1 MIQQAFRTLI
11 STLDSTQTLT
21 QPELEDSL
29 DLVLSFSRYKKVDRN
44 QLRREVEAW
53 IGITAEDYTVIADEQ
68 HHKSWLPDKK
78 SEIQWHFWGRY
89 HDYLKEEKRFGQ
101 DPLRR
106 LDSLTDDILNRL
118 FNPMIAT
125 AIDKRGLVVGQVQS
139 GKTSNYS
146 GLICKAA
153 DAGFKIIIVMAGIHN
168 NLRSQT
174 QLRIDEGFLGF
185 DTQISRSLNNDKRI
199 GVGKIMNAPLLAA
212 HSLTSSKDEGDFS
225 RGIFNSLGIS
235 FDTKDPIILVV
246 KKNTSVLKL
255 LYDWLASNALY
266 EKGVQKTIDSKA
278 LLMIDDEADHAS
290 INTSKKKITRINQ
303 RIRSILTLFSRS
315 AYVGYTA
322 TPFANIFIPIDD
334 NDLFPKD
341 FIVNLPAPS
350 NYIGPEKVFGYV
362 YDPDDHQIPNGVLPI
377 IHSINDYETCIPDK
391 HKKEDGLPTTLPPS
405 LKLAIKS
412 FIMTCAVRRA
422 RQQETEHNSMLVH
435 VTRYTNWQ
443 NRINQLIDNELGYY
457 QRGID
462 QNDMFIIEELRQ
474 VFETDTIHYKSFA
487 TTTQEVLNANWK
499 SINLNV
505 KNHDWETILLH
516 LHAAAAKITVKTV
529 NGGSADVLNYFDE
542 PKGISVI
549 VVGGDKLSRGLTLE
563 GLSISYY
570 LRASKM
576 YDTLMQM
583 GRWFGYRPGY
593 VDLCRLFTSDLINE
607 WYCHIALAS
616 NELREE
622 FDYMKDVAGATPKDF
637 ALKVRTH
644 PSVLQITASN
654 KMRNAIKWQFTFS
667 GHLVQTYLLK
677 KDRYS
682 IKENL
687 RISERFINQLNTPEK
702 IDKHK
707 ILWRTRNVEQVISFL
722 SGFQV
727 HNHLRKAHPQN
738 LVNYIKLQREV
749 GELTEWVIAIPLIE
763 KGESKTFPFTIGDKC
778 IDVQL
783 IKRAHQDNIQKNNS
797 EDCYFVN
804 RGNLLSP
811 RDEFFD
817 LDVTDFKGLTGKK
830 VRENQQLRPSK
841 RALLLLYPLNPK
853 GIVEEKDLPIMGVAI
868 SFPKSTNNNCVEY
881 AINEHVLDQFKNDD
895 DYYEISDDE
904 YED

>member
-1 MIQQAFRTLI
+1 MIQQAFKTLI
-11 STLDSTQTLT
+11 SALDSAQTLT
-21 QPELEDSL
+21 QPELEDSIN
-29 DLVLSFSRYKKVDRN
+29 LVLSFPRYKNVDRN
-44 QLRREVEAW
+44 QLKREVESW

-68 HHKSWLPDKK
+68 HYKSWLPDKK

-89 HDYLKEEKRFGQ
+89 HDYLKEEKRFGK

-106 LDSLTDDILNRL
+106 LDLLTDDILNRL

-153 DAGFKIIIVMAGIHN
+153 DAGFKIIIVMAGVHN

-199 GVGKIMNAPLLAA
+199 GVGKIMKAPLLAA

-290 INTSKKKITRINQ
+290 INTSKNKITRINQ

-362 YDPDDHQIPNGVLPI
+362 YDPENNDIPNGVLPI
-377 IHSINDYETCIPDK
+377 IHSISDYEKFIPDK
-391 HKKEDGLPTTLPPS
+391 HKKEDGLPTELPAS
-405 LKLAIKS
+405 LKTAIKC
-412 FIMTCAVRRA
+412 FIITCAVRRA

-462 QNDMFIIEELRQ
+462 QNDMFIIEEMRQ
-474 VFETDTIHYKSFA
+474 VFETDTNTYTSYA
-487 TTTQEVLNANWK
+487 TTTQEVLNSNWE

-505 KNHDWETILLH
+505 KNHDWITILPH

-542 PKGISVI
+542 PKGISAI

-622 FDYMKDVAGATPKDF
+622 FNYMKDVAGATPKDF

-644 PSVLQITASN
+644 PNLLQITASN
-654 KMRNAIKWQFTFS
+654 KMRKATTMRFTFS
-667 GHLVQTYLLK
+667 GHLAQMYLLK

-682 IKENL
+682 IQENL
-687 RISERFINQLNTPEK
+687 KISEYFINQLNTPEK
-702 IDKHK
+702 IDTHK
-707 ILWRTRNVEQVISFL
+707 ILWRTNKVEDIISFL
-722 SGFQV
+722 SGFRV
-727 HNHLRKAHPQN
+727 HPNLLKANPQN
-738 LVNYIKLQREV
+738 LVNYIRLQYAA
-749 GELTEWVIAIPLIE
+749 GELTEWVVAMPLIE
-763 KGESKTFPFTIGDKC
+763 KGESKTFPFKIGGKC
-778 IDVQL
+778 MDVQL
-783 IKRAHQDNIQKNNS
+783 IKRSHQENIRKHNS

-868 SFPKSTNNNCVEY
+868 SFPKSTNQNCVEY
-881 AINEHVLDQFKNDD
+881 AVHEQLLDRFNYDD
-895 DYYEISDDE
+895 DFEISDNE